1 MFLFWKKGE
10 EMKELLIELINNLLP
25 IIATAL
31 GGLLAY
37 FGNRIKKY
45 YDEKYKTET
54 IDKILKSTVEYV
66 EQVFTDLK
74 GKEKLDKAIEVSL
87 QRLNKLGIDI
97 DKIELEILIEAFVR
111 GLK

>member
-1 MFLFWKKGE
+1 
-10 EMKELLIELINNLLP
+10 MKELLIELINNLLP

-74 GKEKLDKAIEVSL
+74 GKEKLDKARDVALS
-87 QRLNKLGIDI
+87 RLNSKGIKI
-97 DKIELEILIEAFVR
+97 DEVELTIIIEAFVR